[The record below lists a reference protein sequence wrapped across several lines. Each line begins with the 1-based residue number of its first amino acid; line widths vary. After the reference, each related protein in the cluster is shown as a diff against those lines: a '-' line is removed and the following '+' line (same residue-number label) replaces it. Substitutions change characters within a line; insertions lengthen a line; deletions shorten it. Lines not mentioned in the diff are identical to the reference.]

1 MNVLL
6 VNNDSDSW
14 QELQDAAIA
23 AGYTVTPIHHSA
35 IGAIDPRGYDLAILS
50 GGWLYEAVDG
60 SVEGA
65 IKTLTVY
72 AEELEFIRS
81 TPIPI
86 LGICVG
92 MQLMHIAVDQA
103 LPMLDEP
110 QHGWKEINI
119 NIAGQVMFGF
129 PETLNVFKNH
139 TNAIIET
146 DPQFE
151 ELASSPSNAEIILHK
166 TRPLLGVQFHPEIGE
181 NDDPAILLRK
191 LVDGLMKIPV
201 KLNDTRG

>member
-1 MNVLL
+1 MDMNVLL
-6 VNNDSDSW
+6 VNNDSDTW
-14 QELQDAAIA
+14 QELYDVAVA

-35 IGAIDPRGYDLAILS
+35 IGAIDPRGYDVAILS

-60 SVEGA
+60 PEIGA
-65 IKTLTVY
+65 VKTLNVY

-110 QHGWKEINI
+110 QHGWKEIDVNV
-119 NIAGQVMFGF
+119 AGQMLFGF
-129 PETLNVFKNH
+129 PERLSVFKNH
-139 TNAIIET
+139 TNAVVET

-151 ELASSPSNAEIILHK
+151 TLASSPGHTEIMLHK
-166 TRPLLGVQFHPEIGE
+166 ERPLLGVQFHPEVGDGE
-181 NDDPAILLRK
+181 APAELLRT
-191 LVDGLMKIPV
+191 LVNGLMKIP
-201 KLNDTRG
+201 L